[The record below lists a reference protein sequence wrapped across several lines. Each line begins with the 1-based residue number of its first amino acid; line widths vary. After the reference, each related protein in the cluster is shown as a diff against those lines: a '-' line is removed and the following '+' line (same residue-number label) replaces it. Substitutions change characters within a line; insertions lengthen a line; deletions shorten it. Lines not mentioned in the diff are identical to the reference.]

1 VNGAAAVSV
10 VEYGNR
16 RVLLVIGIMM
26 AALLQ
31 TLDATIVN
39 VALPTIE
46 GNIGA
51 GIDDG
56 TWIITGYIISNVVA
70 IPLAP
75 FLLQRLGRRQ
85 YYSGCIIGFTLAS
98 VLCGTAHTLPELV
111 FFRIVQGAF
120 GGGLIATSQIILR
133 DTFPPEKVGSSAAL
147 FGIAL
152 TFGPALGPTLGG
164 LLTDNLSWQWVFDIN
179 LVPGL
184 FSAFIVLSILRNP
197 APPRRIPLDGLGIAL
212 LAVGL
217 GSVQYVLD
225 EGERNDWFDDSRV
238 ATFGVTAVIGLTL
251 FVIWELRGAKTPIID
266 LRVFRYSNVRV
277 GTLSAVLMGMV
288 IFGPTVILPQYVQ
301 GVLAFTATL
310 SGVLILLRA
319 LPVLVLTPLIGRI
332 VSRVDPRYLIVTGFL
347 MSATAFAA
355 LFEHMTTGSDF
366 GSFAWLLVYAGVGQ
380 SLLFVPLLVSILGT
394 IAVVDSPKVS
404 SFLSLSFQLGGSVS
418 STMLVTA
425 FDRRTYFHSDIFRGS
440 ARQSSGAVQALQA
453 HHATLAQLSRAIQL
467 QATNAGFA
475 DAVAILAP
483 ISLVGAALVLLLR
496 PAKRGGATAARPVVI
511 AAE

>member
-1 VNGAAAVSV
+1 VTAPQAISV

-16 RVLLVIGIMM
+16 RVLLVVGIMM

-75 FLLQRLGRRQ
+75 YLLQRLGRRQ
-85 YYSGCIIGFTLAS
+85 YYSGCILGFTFAS
-98 VLCGTAHTLPELV
+98 VLCGTAHALPELV

-184 FSAFIVLSILRNP
+184 ISAFIVLSILRNP
-197 APPRRIPLDGLGIAL
+197 APPRRAPLDTAGVVL
-212 LAVGL
+212 LAIGL
-217 GSVQYVLD
+217 GSLQYVLD

-238 ATFGVTAVIGLTL
+238 LTFAITCVVGLAL
-251 FVIWELRGAKTPIID
+251 FALWELRGTKTPIVD
-266 LRVFRYSNVRV
+266 LRVFRYGNVRV
-277 GTLSAVLMGMV
+277 GTLAAVLMGMV

-301 GVLAFTATL
+301 GVLTFTATL
-310 SGVLILLRA
+310 SGILILLRA
-319 LPVLVLTPLIGRI
+319 LPVLVLTPFIGRI
-332 VSRVDPRYLIVTGFL
+332 VTRVDPRLLIVTGFV

-355 LFEHMTTGSDF
+355 LFENMTTGSTFD
-366 GSFAWLLVYAGVGQ
+366 SFAWLLVYAGVAQ
-380 SLLFVPLLVSILGT
+380 AMLFVPLLVCILGT
-394 IAVVDSPKVS
+394 IAVADSPKVS
-404 SFLSLSFQLGGSVS
+404 SFLSLSFQLGGSIS

-425 FDRRTYFHSDIFRGS
+425 FDRRTYFHSDIYRGAANLS
-440 ARQSSGAVQALQA
+440 NGAMQALHVHSSA
-453 HHATLAQLSRAIQL
+453 AQIARTIQL

-483 ISLVGAALVLLLR
+483 IALAGACLALLLR
-496 PAKRGGATAARPVVI
+496 PAKRTAAAGTRPVVA